1 MLNVTESANGKFNI
15 VLSDGYRSQLHDRG
29 KVKTKSDSVDNDSV
43 GKRKPRAKQQE
54 TQLKLKHNKERS
66 NYAKGAKLSRVAA
79 KFNGKLPD
87 NKPKPTVQKSGNSD
101 STPVNETT
109 AFVTKNEL
117 AKLLETLNEN
127 NVDNVPAIQ
136 NDAPLDLQGPSNKI
150 TQLTQMN
157 TKQDEKT
164 KEMNTNENFQV
175 SEKVSNEPEN
185 FAPVVKEN
193 NPEETVATTKETI
206 KPAAMRSS
214 FAIGAPGLVTNNPHD
229 DKAAK
234 HRQWVKELEQQI
246 TEKKEREKQM
256 KRNQSVDVTHR
267 PIETERLGN
276 SPNKQNNES
285 HPLRTTAAVTQFQQE
300 TDRSGTGH
308 ARGRGLMSILSES
321 EADKQRKKI
330 IEHH

>member
-1 MLNVTESANGKFNI
+1 MKSNKNQLTLQV
-15 VLSDGYRSQLHDRG
+15 VGYRSQLHDRG

-66 NYAKGAKLSRVAA
+66 NYVKGAKLSRVAA

-87 NKPKPTVQKSGNSD
+87 NKPKSTVQKSGNSG

-109 AFVTKNEL
+109 AFVTKNDL

-136 NDAPLDLQGPSNKI
+136 NDAQLDLQGPSNKT

-164 KEMNTNENFQV
+164 KEMNTNEKFQV
-175 SEKVSNEPEN
+175 SEKVYNELEN

-193 NPEETVATTKETI
+193 NPGETVAITKETI

-214 FAIGAPGLVTNNPHD
+214 FAIG
-229 DKAAK
+229 
-234 HRQWVKELEQQI
+234 
-246 TEKKEREKQM
+246 
-256 KRNQSVDVTHR
+256 
-267 PIETERLGN
+267 
-276 SPNKQNNES
+276 
-285 HPLRTTAAVTQFQQE
+285 
-300 TDRSGTGH
+300 
-308 ARGRGLMSILSES
+308 
-321 EADKQRKKI
+321 
-330 IEHH
+330 